1 MRKASGNF
9 ELFTTKIYCR
19 SDAEVQKSTNNRDAH
34 ETKSL
39 VIAFSGFLLSV
50 FFIVWAL
57 IVLVRFYIFDNIL
70 YNIFLMCMLMT
81 GNGLSDGICFLLS
94 IFMFTGFVF
103 NIASINLMLT
113 DVTEFSFIFP
123 FVIGS
128 PVSIFWTILCIFLP
142 IFKRNFYTQF
152 AFMPIAVYDAT
163 FYDGLGYDPNNTAIH
178 PFAKR
183 FMSANSFFDKTTLI
197 LMIFVISASRKK
209 IGDGEHFNQA
219 FVFFQLRN
227 WFSGCIRSS
236 FITSW
241 SKKLRRWKRMKQQI
255 QSHCNEKF
263 ARQVRSWTIQ
273 VSANKYLK
281 RINFQFS
288 FILSSKTFF

>member
-1 MRKASGNF
+1 M
-9 ELFTTKIYCR
+9 
-19 SDAEVQKSTNNRDAH
+19 QKSTNNRDAH

-178 PFAKR
+178 PFAER
-183 FMSANSFFDKTTLI
+183 FMPANSFFDKTTLI
-197 LMIFVISASRKK
+197 LMIFVISASKKK

-227 WFSGCIRSS
+227 
-236 FITSW
+236 
-241 SKKLRRWKRMKQQI
+241 
-255 QSHCNEKF
+255 
-263 ARQVRSWTIQ
+263 
-273 VSANKYLK
+273 
-281 RINFQFS
+281 
-288 FILSSKTFF
+288 